1 MNWLKTK
8 QGTTIFALIA
18 LISGFIFLNQSTLT
32 GNIISAGEGSFNL
45 ISFIGLLLISCS
57 IILAVY
63 AIVKK

>member
-1 MNWLKTK
+1 MSWLKTK